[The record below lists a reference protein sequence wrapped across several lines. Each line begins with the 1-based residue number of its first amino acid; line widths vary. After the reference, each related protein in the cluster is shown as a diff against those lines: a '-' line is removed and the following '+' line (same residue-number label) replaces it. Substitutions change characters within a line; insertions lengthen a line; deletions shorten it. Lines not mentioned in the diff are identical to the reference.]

1 MSVIP
6 KGSEHALADGAGAD
20 AVNPSNRLCALDE
33 AIRALVAERQ
43 AMRDR
48 GFAHGELES
57 NRLELAR
64 LQWEFSYALIDRHL
78 PQLAGSA
85 AA

>member
-1 MSVIP
+1 
-6 KGSEHALADGAGAD
+6 
-20 AVNPSNRLCALDE
+20 
-33 AIRALVAERQ
+33 
-43 AMRDR
+43 MRDR

-57 NRLELAR
+57 NRLKLAR